1 MKICDLTY
9 LSYTFEQSFL
19 HCKFFTLSRNIT
31 TWRIDLT
38 LLSSHFYITNSSHYL
53 EILRLGAF
61 ILHFCAVIFTLQI
74 LHN

>member
-9 LSYTFEQSFL
+9 LSYTFEQSF
-19 HCKFFTLSRNIT
+19 LSRNIT

>member
-1 MKICDLTY
+1 MQSIAFKKYLNKIL
-9 LSYTFEQSFL
+9 LKMGSEW
-19 HCKFFTLSRNIT
+19 KFA
-31 TWRIDLT
+31 TWHICLT
-38 LLSSHFYITNSSHYL
+38 LLSSHFYIANSSHYL